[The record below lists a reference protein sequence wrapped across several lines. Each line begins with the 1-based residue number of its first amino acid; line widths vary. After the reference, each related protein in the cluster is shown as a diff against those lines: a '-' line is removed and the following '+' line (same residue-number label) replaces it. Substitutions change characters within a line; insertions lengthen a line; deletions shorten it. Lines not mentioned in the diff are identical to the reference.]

1 VATRSITESLWVITS
16 LIGGIGLAVAA
27 IVMYIVIYINVA
39 NRRRQIGIMRAIG
52 IDRSTIIGSYLIQA
66 LFFAFFGIVTGLA
79 LLNMGIVP
87 WYQGHPLDLAMGQ
100 VSLYV
105 ESATVIQAI
114 TGLVVAVLLAGFLPV
129 LSITRQS
136 IIKAI
141 WG

>member
-1 VATRSITESLWVITS
+1 VITS

-27 IVMYIVIYINVA
+27 IVMYIVIYINVS

-52 IDRSTIIGSYLIQA
+52 INRATIIGSYMLQA
-66 LFFAFFGIVTGLA
+66 LCFAALGIFVGLA
-79 LLNMGIVP
+79 LLNLGIVP
-87 WYQGHPLDLAMGQ
+87 YFDSHPLDLAMGK

-105 ESATVIQAI
+105 EPRTVFEAI
-114 TGLVVAVLLAGFLPV
+114 TGLAVAVTLAGFLPA

-136 IIKAI
+136 IIRAI